1 MLCRPYHLSIHP
13 IITILCAITATI
25 LLQTNPACA
34 QSLTAFTG
42 NYSVAVEPSSLQQGQ
57 KLEELPISGRVEI
70 LPLPMAGLGGFML
83 RGVELGMPNRGFRT
97 LVDRTRELQFS
108 PIYTAN
114 RGGDRNQ
121 RFLRYALPTGD
132 RGANDLFGWA
142 VVRPEL
148 LVAGSVQLDVSGQSV
163 MRQFDMGLAK
173 TNEAKTDDGKAVNS
187 YNRQVVRP
195 FRLREWRDGKPTL
208 DISGELR

>member
-1 MLCRPYHLSIHP
+1 MLCRPYHLSIRP
-13 IITILCAITATI
+13 IIAILCAIAATI
-25 LLQTNPACA
+25 LLQTNSAYA
-34 QSLTAFTG
+34 QSLSAFTG
-42 NYSVAVEPSSLQQGQ
+42 NYSVAIEPSSLQQGQ

-97 LVDRTRELQFS
+97 LVDRTREVQFS

-121 RFLRYALPTGD
+121 RFIRYALPTGD

-148 LVAGSVQLDVSGQSV
+148 LVAGSVQLDVNGQSV

-173 TNEAKTDDGKAVNS
+173 TNEAKTEDGKAVNS

>member
-1 MLCRPYHLSIHP
+1 MLCRQPRLSVRP
-13 IITILCAITATI
+13 ILTILCAIAATI
-25 LLQTNPACA
+25 LFQPNPAHA

-42 NYSVAVEPSSLQQGQ
+42 NYTVAVEPSSLQQGQ
-57 KLEELPISGRVEI
+57 KLEELPLSGRIEI
-70 LPLPMAGLGGFML
+70 LSLPLAGLGGFLL

-97 LVDRTRELQFS
+97 LVDRTREMQFS

-132 RGANDLFGWA
+132 RGTNDLFGWA

-148 LVAGSVQLDVSGQSV
+148 FVAGTVQIDINGQSV
-163 MRQFDMGLAK
+163 MRQFDVGLAK
-173 TNEAKTDDGKAVNS
+173 TEEAKSPTPG
-187 YNRQVVRP
+187 NRQVARP
-195 FRLREWRDGKPTL
+195 FRLREWRDGKSTL

>member
-1 MLCRPYHLSIHP
+1 MLCRQYHLSIRP
-13 IITILCAITATI
+13 IIAILCAIAATI
-25 LLQTNPACA
+25 LFQTNPACA

-70 LPLPMAGLGGFML
+70 MPLPMAGLGGFML
-83 RGVELGMPNRGFRT
+83 RGIELGMPNRGFRT
-97 LVDRTRELQFS
+97 LVDRTREVQFS

-132 RGANDLFGWA
+132 RGTNDLFGWA

-148 LVAGSVQLDVSGQSV
+148 LVAGSVQLDVNGQSV
-163 MRQFDMGLAK
+163 MRQFDVGLAK
-173 TNEAKTDDGKAVNS
+173 TNEAKTEDGKAVNS
-187 YNRQVVRP
+187 YNRQIARP
-195 FRLREWRDGKPTL
+195 FRLREWRDGKSTL